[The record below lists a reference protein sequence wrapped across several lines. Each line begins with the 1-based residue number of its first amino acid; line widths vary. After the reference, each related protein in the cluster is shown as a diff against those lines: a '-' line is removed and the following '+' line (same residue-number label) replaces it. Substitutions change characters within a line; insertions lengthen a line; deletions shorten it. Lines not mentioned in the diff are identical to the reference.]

1 MQREV
6 GELQQSVE
14 GMRGMERA
22 SVEQWHTLASEFK
35 AVRSQLVLQSESAER
50 MERELRCVG
59 VAPLLFVLFFSCTWP
74 SDAAL
79 LATLVSQ
86 CC

>member
-59 VAPLLFVLFFSCTWP
+59 VAPLLLFSSFRVP
-74 SDAAL
+74 GPPAL
-79 LATLVSQ
+79 LATLFSQ